1 MKKILVTG
9 GAGYI
14 GSHTVVELIKNSYEP
29 IIIDNLSN
37 SSENNINGIEK
48 ITNSKIKWYNINCIN
63 LSDMDKVFKIEKNIA
78 AVMHFAAYKSVE
90 ESIINPEKYFN
101 NNITALEVVLSC
113 MEKNNIKNIIFSSS
127 CTVYG
132 SAENIPVNEQTPL
145 KKAESPYGETKQ
157 IGEKLVLQEKINSI
171 ILRYFNPIGTHH
183 SNLIGDYSKD
193 KPSNLVPILAENAIG
208 KRKKFKVYGNNYN
221 TKDGTCIRDYIH
233 VVDLAKSHVAAIN
246 YLFKKPAKYVFN
258 IGTGIGR
265 SVLEIINDF
274 EKVNNIKL
282 NYSFGKRRQGDIEQI
297 FTKINLAKKILK
309 WEAKENLEEA
319 LKSEYD
325 WQINKNN
332 EKKN

>member
-48 ITNSKIKWYNINCIN
+48 ITNSKIRWYNINCIN
-63 LSDMDKVFKIEKNIA
+63 LSEMDKVFKKEKNIA

-113 MEKNNIKNIIFSSS
+113 MQKNNIKNIIFSSS

-171 ILRYFNPIGTHH
+171 ILRYFNPVGTHH

-208 KRKKFKVYGNNYN
+208 KRKTFKVYGNNYN

-246 YLFKKPAKYVFN
+246 YLLKKPAKYIFN

-297 FTKINLAKKILK
+297 FTKTNLAKKILK

>member
-48 ITNSKIKWYNINCIN
+48 ITNSKIRWYNINCIN
-63 LSDMDKVFKIEKNIA
+63 LSDMDKVFKKEKNIA

-183 SNLIGDYSKD
+183 SNLIGDCSKD

-208 KRKKFKVYGNNYN
+208 KRKTFKVYGNNYN
-221 TKDGTCIRDYIH
+221 TKDGTCVRDYIH

-246 YLFKKPAKYVFN
+246 YLLRKPAKYVFN

-309 WEAKENLEEA
+309 WEAKESLEEA

-325 WQINKNN
+325 WQIHKNN

>member
-48 ITNSKIKWYNINCIN
+48 ITNSKIRWYNINCIN
-63 LSDMDKVFKIEKNIA
+63 LSEMDKVFKKEKNIA

-171 ILRYFNPIGTHH
+171 ILRYFNPVGTHH

-208 KRKKFKVYGNNYN
+208 KRKTFKVYGNNYN

-246 YLFKKPAKYVFN
+246 YLLKKPAKYIFN

-297 FTKINLAKKILK
+297 FTKTNLAKKILK

>member
-37 SSENNINGIEK
+37 SSKKNIYGIEK
-48 ITNSKIKWYNINCIN
+48 ITNSKIRWYNINCIN
-63 LSDMDKVFKIEKNIA
+63 LSDMNKVFKKEKNIA

-90 ESIINPEKYFN
+90 ESIVNPEKYFN

-171 ILRYFNPIGTHH
+171 ILRYFNPVGTHH

-208 KRKKFKVYGNNYN
+208 KRKTFKVYGNNYN

-246 YLFKKPAKYVFN
+246 YLLKKPAKYVFN

-297 FTKINLAKKILK
+297 FTEINLVKKILK
-309 WEAKENLEEA
+309 WEAKESLEEA

>member
-48 ITNSKIKWYNINCIN
+48 ITNSKIRWYNINCIN
-63 LSDMDKVFKIEKNIA
+63 LSDMEKVFKKEKNIA

-183 SNLIGDYSKD
+183 SNLIGDYSKE

-208 KRKKFKVYGNNYN
+208 KRKTFKVYGNNYN

-246 YLFKKPAKYVFN
+246 YLLKKPAKYIFN

-297 FTKINLAKKILK
+297 FTKTNLAKKILK

>member
-48 ITNSKIKWYNINCIN
+48 ITNSKIRWYNINCIN
-63 LSDMDKVFKIEKNIA
+63 LSDMDKVFKKEKNIA

-208 KRKKFKVYGNNYN
+208 KRKTFKVYGNNYN
-221 TKDGTCIRDYIH
+221 TKDGTCVRDYIH
-233 VVDLAKSHVAAIN
+233 VVDLAKSHVAAIK
-246 YLFKKPAKYVFN
+246 YLLKNPAKYVFN

-309 WEAKENLEEA
+309 WEAKESLEEA

-325 WQINKNN
+325 WQINKKN

>member
-48 ITNSKIKWYNINCIN
+48 ITNSKIRWYNINCIN
-63 LSDMDKVFKIEKNIA
+63 LSDMDKVFKKEKNIA

-183 SNLIGDYSKD
+183 SNLIGDCSKD

-208 KRKKFKVYGNNYN
+208 KRKTFKVYGNNYN
-221 TKDGTCIRDYIH
+221 TKDGTCVRDYIH

-246 YLFKKPAKYVFN
+246 YLLRKPAKYVFN

-309 WEAKENLEEA
+309 WEAKESLEEA

>member
-48 ITNSKIKWYNINCIN
+48 ITNSKIRWYNINCIN

-208 KRKKFKVYGNNYN
+208 KRKTFKVYGNNYN

>member
-48 ITNSKIKWYNINCIN
+48 ITNSKIRWYNINCIN
-63 LSDMDKVFKIEKNIA
+63 LSDMDKVFKKEKNIA

-208 KRKKFKVYGNNYN
+208 KRKTFKVYGNNYAD
-221 TKDGTCIRDYIH
+221 TK
-233 VVDLAKSHVAAIN
+233 
-246 YLFKKPAKYVFN
+246 
-258 IGTGIGR
+258 
-265 SVLEIINDF
+265 
-274 EKVNNIKL
+274 
-282 NYSFGKRRQGDIEQI
+282 
-297 FTKINLAKKILK
+297 
-309 WEAKENLEEA
+309 
-319 LKSEYD
+319 
-325 WQINKNN
+325 
-332 EKKN
+332 